1 MKLRSVILVFFVF
14 LSCTSR
20 SQVKIIFD
28 TDIGG
33 DSDDLG
39 ALAMLH
45 TFIDKGDCDLLAVM
59 SWQTEEYAV
68 SAINAINTYYNHP
81 DIPIGLRNGD
91 YHHDEWYYNKPIADK
106 FKHSMHN
113 NDAENATRLYRKIL
127 SGSKDKSIVIVTV
140 GPLKNIQDLI
150 KSGADEYSELNGKA
164 LIEKKVK
171 EFVMMGGGFPESDNE
186 WNFNGDMPGVTKFVI
201 ENISIPITFSGFEVG
216 LVIKTGEVF
225 NEIDP
230 VSPLYV
236 GYMHFSKNASWVK
249 DRFEGKILDNASF
262 DQTAVLYAVKGGLG
276 KWWTKVEDGYCV
288 PDDTGGN
295 KWKKGEKTNHSYL
308 KLIVEPEEMATLIEA
323 IMLNKL
329 D

>member
-1 MKLRSVILVFFVF
+1 MKFRFLVLAFFTF
-14 LSCTSR
+14 ISFSSF

-59 SWQTEEYAV
+59 CWQTEEYAV

-81 DIPIGLRNGD
+81 DIPIGLRSGD

-106 FKHSMHN
+106 FNHSMQN
-113 NDAENATRLYRKIL
+113 KDAENATQLYRKIL
-127 SGSKDKSIVIVTV
+127 SESKDKSIVIVTV

-150 KSGADEYSELNGKA
+150 KSGSDEYSKLNGKA
-164 LIEKKVK
+164 LIEKKVR
-171 EFVMMGGGFPESDNE
+171 EFVMMGGGFPESENE

-201 ENISIPITFSGFEVG
+201 ENLSVPITFSGFEVG
-216 LVIKTGEVF
+216 LVIKTGKVF
-225 NEIDP
+225 NNIDP
-230 VSPLYV
+230 NSPLYV
-236 GYMHFSKNASWVK
+236 GYLHFSKNAPWIK
-249 DRFEGKILDNASF
+249 DQFKGEILDNASF

-276 KWWTKVEDGYCV
+276 KWWEKVDDGQCI
-288 PDDTGGN
+288 PDNNGGN
-295 KWKKGEKTNHSYL
+295 TWQTGKKADHSYL
-308 KLIVEPEEMATLIEA
+308 KLTIDPEEMATLIEA
-323 IMLNKL
+323 IMLNNF
-329 D
+329 

>member
-1 MKLRSVILVFFVF
+1 MKFRFLVLAFFTF
-14 LSCTSR
+14 ISFSSF

-59 SWQTEEYAV
+59 CWQTEEYAV

-81 DIPIGLRNGD
+81 DIPIGLRSGD

-106 FKHSMHN
+106 FNHSMQN
-113 NDAENATRLYRKIL
+113 KDAGNATQLYRKIL
-127 SGSKDKSIVIVTV
+127 SESKDKSIVIVTV

-150 KSGADEYSELNGKA
+150 KSGSDEYSKLNGKA
-164 LIEKKVK
+164 LIEKKVR
-171 EFVMMGGGFPESDNE
+171 EFVMMGGGFPESENE

-201 ENISIPITFSGFEVG
+201 ENLSVPITFSGFEVG
-216 LVIKTGEVF
+216 LAIKTGKVF
-225 NEIDP
+225 NNIDP
-230 VSPLYV
+230 NTPLYV
-236 GYMHFSKNASWVK
+236 GYLHFSKNAPWIK
-249 DRFEGKILDNASF
+249 DQFKGEILDNASF

-276 KWWTKVEDGYCV
+276 KWWEKVDDGQCI
-288 PDDTGGN
+288 PDNNGGN
-295 KWKKGEKTNHSYL
+295 TWQTGKKADHSYL
-308 KLIVEPEEMATLIEA
+308 KLMIDPEEMATLIEA
-323 IMLNKL
+323 IMLNNF
-329 D
+329 

>member
-1 MKLRSVILVFFVF
+1 MKFRFLVLAFFTF
-14 LSCTSR
+14 ISFSSY

-59 SWQTEEYAV
+59 CWQTEEYAV

-81 DIPIGLRNGD
+81 DIPIGLRSGD

-106 FKHSMHN
+106 FNHSMEYK
-113 NDAENATRLYRKIL
+113 DAENATQLYRKIL
-127 SGSKDKSIVIVTV
+127 SESKDKSIVIVTV

-150 KSGADEYSELNGKA
+150 KSGSDEYSKLNGKA
-164 LIEKKVK
+164 LIEKKVR
-171 EFVMMGGGFPESDNE
+171 EFVMMGGGFPESENE

-201 ENISIPITFSGFEVG
+201 ENLSVPITFSGFEVG
-216 LVIKTGEVF
+216 LVIKTGKVF
-225 NEIDP
+225 NNIDP
-230 VSPLYV
+230 NSPLYV
-236 GYMHFSKNASWVK
+236 GYLHFSKNAPWIK
-249 DRFEGKILDNASF
+249 DQFKGEILDNASF

-276 KWWTKVEDGYCV
+276 KWWEKVDDGQCI
-288 PDDTGGN
+288 PDNNGGN
-295 KWKKGEKTNHSYL
+295 TWKTGKKADHSYL
-308 KLIVEPEEMATLIEA
+308 KLTIDPEEMATLIEA
-323 IMLNKL
+323 IMLNNF
-329 D
+329 

>member
-1 MKLRSVILVFFVF
+1 MKFRFLVLAFFTF
-14 LSCTSR
+14 ISFSLF

-59 SWQTEEYAV
+59 CWQTEEYAV

-81 DIPIGLRNGD
+81 DIPIGLRSGD

-106 FKHSMHN
+106 FNHSMQN
-113 NDAENATRLYRKIL
+113 KDAGNATQLYRKIL
-127 SGSKDKSIVIVTV
+127 SESKDKSIVIVTV

-150 KSGADEYSELNGKA
+150 KSGSDEYSKLNGKA
-164 LIEKKVK
+164 LIEKKVR
-171 EFVMMGGGFPESDNE
+171 EFVMMGGGFPESENE

-201 ENISIPITFSGFEVG
+201 ENLSVPITFSGFEVG
-216 LVIKTGEVF
+216 LVIKTGKVF
-225 NEIDP
+225 NNIDP
-230 VSPLYV
+230 NTPLYV
-236 GYMHFSKNASWVK
+236 GYLHFSKNAPWIK
-249 DRFEGKILDNASF
+249 DQFKGEILDNASF

-276 KWWTKVEDGYCV
+276 KWWEKVDDGQCI
-288 PDDTGGN
+288 PDNNGGN
-295 KWKKGEKTNHSYL
+295 TWQTGKKADHSYL
-308 KLIVEPEEMATLIEA
+308 KLTIDPEEMATLIEA
-323 IMLNKL
+323 IMLNNF
-329 D
+329 